1 MSISAS
7 QVKELRDKTGAGMM
21 DCKKALIES
30 DGDIEKATDYLRKK
44 GITKAEKR
52 AGKAANEG
60 IIEAYIHTGGRLG
73 VLVEIN
79 CETDFVARTDDFKH
93 FAKEIAMQIAATNP
107 LVVDREQLAPEIVE
121 KEVEIY
127 KTQALESGKPE
138 KIIERIAQGKLEKY
152 YQEVCLLEQ
161 PYIRDPN
168 TSVKDVLME
177 TIGKIGE
184 NISIGRFVRF
194 RLGD

>member
-107 LVVDREQLAPEIVE
+107 LVVDREQLAPEIIE

-168 TSVKDVLME
+168 TTVKDVLME

>member
-168 TSVKDVLME
+168 TTVKDVLME

>member
-79 CETDFVARTDDFKH
+79 CETDFVAKTDDFKH

-168 TSVKDVLME
+168 TTVKDVLME